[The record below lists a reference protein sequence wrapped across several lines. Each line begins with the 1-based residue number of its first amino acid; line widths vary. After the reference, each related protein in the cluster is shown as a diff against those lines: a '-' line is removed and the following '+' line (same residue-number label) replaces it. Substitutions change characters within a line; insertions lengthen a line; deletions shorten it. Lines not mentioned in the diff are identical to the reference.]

1 MCTLEKRKSLS
12 LNFKNLKKEK
22 QVIAKIS
29 RRNNMQAEIH
39 RMEIRSSTKK
49 KDDETNGQINPEA
62 NRVVGLQEHL
72 FASLLQMSG
81 NSSFPVLDIYCRSGN
96 NLTVFHV

>member
-1 MCTLEKRKSLS
+1 MLSLEKRKSLS

-49 KDDETNGQINPEA
+49 KDDETKSMFFEKLIK
-62 NRVVGLQEHL
+62 
-72 FASLLQMSG
+72 
-81 NSSFPVLDIYCRSGN
+81 
-96 NLTVFHV
+96 LTNM

>member
-22 QVIAKIS
+22 QAIAKVI

-39 RMEIRSSTKK
+39 RIGIRSSTKK
-49 KDDETNGQINPEA
+49 KK
-62 NRVVGLQEHL
+62 
-72 FASLLQMSG
+72 
-81 NSSFPVLDIYCRSGN
+81 
-96 NLTVFHV
+96 